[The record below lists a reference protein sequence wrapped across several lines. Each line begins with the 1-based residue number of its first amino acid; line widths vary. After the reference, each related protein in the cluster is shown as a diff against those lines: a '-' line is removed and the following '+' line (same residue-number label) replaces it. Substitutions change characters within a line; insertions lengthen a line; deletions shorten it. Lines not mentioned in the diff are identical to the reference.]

1 MLEAVGNL
9 LPSVL
14 VFGGGCIFE
23 RSCSLDLL
31 GAVSFVKLPPR
42 FHLLCLC
49 IHLCPRSHPHSL
61 APRYVRSGATKPLH
75 HRRVVVVYR
84 ATHAVAMVCGRGAS
98 SHLVP
103 QPRSEV
109 PRLGHL
115 KHIPNFFSPF
125 SNGVVGSGEKWRGPR
140 RGLGVGLTPW
150 ETKDRASGGGSV
162 HGETTLGSRGGIAS
176 ISM

>member
-1 MLEAVGNL
+1 MTKLIKVVCNKPTRAVIFVLEAVGNL

-115 KHIPNFFSPF
+115 KHIPISFLHFQM
-125 SNGVVGSGEKWRGPR
+125 GSWAAAR
-140 RGLGVGLTPW
+140 
-150 ETKDRASGGGSV
+150 SGGVRDGV
-162 HGETTLGSRGGIAS
+162 WGEG
-176 ISM
+176 